1 MGALLTSGEGDAA
14 EEGSGATKNETVPLP
29 PLTPRSEQRLRA
41 TNVMHDEITTLAV
54 TIQQLFGD
62 AAAWILR
69 IPSAP
74 RKRRPLENLN
84 IDALIRR
91 AQSLSYQLDDLLR
104 RYGDAYPHLFF
115 LDRALDTL
123 SVVIVGKYSPVGH
136 ERVRYTPRWIR
147 AEGMPTRHQVI
158 DLLETCLKGLA
169 AVTEMS
175 AAELRQ
181 MRDAN
186 DLRSWINMAR
196 TQLTSLRRL
205 GLQDAFD
212 RALVPI
218 LLDTVEA
225 MLNELAT
232 HSVPAAPPPQAGEA
246 LAPLV
251 SPRGD
256 GLKRSQST
264 TSVTSSSSSGS
275 RRIQLSGKGLT
286 ITTASRRAQSETAL
300 RPIKEE
306 DHSSPT
312 PAPNAAAS

>member
-1 MGALLTSGEGDAA
+1 MGALLSSGEG
-14 EEGSGATKNETVPLP
+14 EEDEGATEKKAP
-29 PLTPRSEQRLRA
+29 PLTPRSEQLLRA
-41 TNVMHDEITTLAV
+41 TNVMHDEITSLAV

-62 AAAWILR
+62 AAVWIMR

-91 AQSLSYQLDDLLR
+91 TQSLSYQLDGLLR

-123 SVVIVGKYSPVGH
+123 SVVIVGKYNPVGH

-175 AAELRQ
+175 EPELRQ
-181 MRDAN
+181 MRDTS

-225 MLNELAT
+225 MLNELSA
-232 HSVPAAPPPQAGEA
+232 HPIAAARPAEQPA
-246 LAPLV
+246 LLPLV
-251 SPRGD
+251 SSRG
-256 GLKRSQST
+256 GGGGGMKRSQST
-264 TSVTSSSSSGS
+264 ASVVGAGS
-275 RRIQLSGKGLT
+275 RRINLSGKALT
-286 ITTASRRAQSETAL
+286 ITTASRRTQSEAAL

-306 DHSSPT
+306 DHSPPT
-312 PAPNAAAS
+312 PSPSVTTAAM